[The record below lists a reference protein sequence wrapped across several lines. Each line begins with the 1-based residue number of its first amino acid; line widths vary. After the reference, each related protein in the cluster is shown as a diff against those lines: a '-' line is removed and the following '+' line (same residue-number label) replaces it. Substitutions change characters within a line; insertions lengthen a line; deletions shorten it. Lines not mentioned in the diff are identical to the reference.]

1 MSQNY
6 LHLPSTPIAD
16 PAAVMTAGS
25 VRVTVRTAR
34 LLRQEYSPTGA
45 CEAQPRQAFC
55 MRGTA

>member
-1 MSQNY
+1 
-6 LHLPSTPIAD
+6 
-16 PAAVMTAGS
+16 MTAGS